1 MVGVSRDSQETNE
14 RFRESLG
21 LPYPL
26 VGDPEGRITGAYK
39 VDWPII
45 GVAKRATFL
54 VGRDRHVRLAFHDE
68 FRMDAHAA
76 QACALAPEA
85 GRA

>member
-1 MVGVSRDSQETNE
+1 VVGVSRDAQATND

-26 VGDPEGRITGAYK
+26 VGDPEGRITGAYQ
-39 VDWPII
+39 VDWPLI

-68 FRMDAHAA
+68 FKMDAHAE
-76 QACALAPEA
+76 QACAIAPEA